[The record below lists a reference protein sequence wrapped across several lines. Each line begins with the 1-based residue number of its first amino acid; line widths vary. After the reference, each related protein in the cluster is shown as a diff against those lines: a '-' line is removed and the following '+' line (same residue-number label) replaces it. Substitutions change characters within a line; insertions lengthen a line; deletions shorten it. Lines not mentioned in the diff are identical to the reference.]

1 MKKTKQRIQ
10 ILPAREQIAAAV
22 TRVADPAM
30 RIARP

>member
-1 MKKTKQRIQ
+1 MKKTKQMIP
-10 ILPAREQIAAAV
+10 ILPAPEQIAAAV

>member
-1 MKKTKQRIQ
+1 MKKTKKTISL
-10 ILPAREQIAAAV
+10 LPAREQVAAAV